1 MFAIV
6 ECGGAQFKV
15 AEKQKVR
22 VPRITAA
29 QGDKYKLEKVLLVS
43 NGRETEVGRPV
54 VKEAVVEATILG
66 HPRSAKIEGMKYKPK
81 KDYRRRWGARTLFT
95 ELMIDKVSH
104 PGIKPLEKPEGQKAA
119 SAKPANKAPRSPRQ
133 GPGQAD
139 SVQAKKQTKAE
150 ERK

>member
-22 VPRITAA
+22 VPRISAA

-43 NGRETEVGRPV
+43 NGRETEVGKPV

-95 ELMIDKVSH
+95 ELMIDRVSH
-104 PGIKPLEKPEGQKAA
+104 PAIKPLAMPEGEKKEPKKARA
-119 SAKPANKAPRSPRQ
+119 
-133 GPGQAD
+133 
-139 SVQAKKQTKAE
+139 AKKETKAE
-150 ERK
+150 EKK

>member
-15 AEKQKVR
+15 SEKQKVR
-22 VPRITAA
+22 VPRISAA
-29 QGDKYKLEKVLLVS
+29 QGDKFKLEKVLLVS

-54 VKEAVVEATILG
+54 VKEAVVEATIVG

-104 PGIKPLEKPEGQKAA
+104 PGIKPLAKAEA
-119 SAKPANKAPRSPRQ
+119 DKPAPKKAPRQ
-133 GPGQAD
+133 G
-139 SVQAKKQTKAE
+139 SVQASTKTKSEEKK
-150 ERK
+150 